1 MELVILVGLV
11 AATAA
16 GFACVAEHTYAD
28 RHAWGP
34 LERYVAG
41 GLTWLAAIAPVLYAA
56 FAIEWA
62 SLVLL
67 LFGLILGAMFVATWA
82 AYQKPVAMPP
92 EDELEAKINEA
103 LRK

>member
-1 MELVILVGLV
+1 MELVILIGLV
-11 AATAA
+11 SATAA
-16 GFACVAEHTYAD
+16 GFACVAEHTYAE

-41 GLTWLAAIAPVLYAA
+41 GLTWLTAIAPVLYAA

-62 SLVLL
+62 SLLLL
-67 LFGLILGAMFVATWA
+67 LFGLILGAMFIATWA

-92 EDELEAKINEA
+92 EDALSARIDEE